1 MHNLAWDALGRIS
14 ARPTRRPVA
23 LGDFFPWREYV
34 AAHRRS
40 AEIIGPGI
48 TRAIGMW
55 RNFGTNTRYRLRAPR
70 LDFHFYRVD
79 GTVCRVHPGK
89 YPSADYQLV
98 LEHSCTTREVY
109 DDAVFESQRND
120 GAV

>member
-1 MHNLAWDALGRIS
+1 MKAYHR
-14 ARPTRRPVA
+14 
-23 LGDFFPWREYV
+23 REYV

-48 TRAIGMW
+48 TRAIGTW

-79 GTVCRVHPGK
+79 GTVCRVHPGARAK
-89 YPSADYQLV
+89 EDAQLV
-98 LEHSCTTREVY
+98 FEDSCTTREVY
-109 DDAVFESQRND
+109 NDAVFESQRND